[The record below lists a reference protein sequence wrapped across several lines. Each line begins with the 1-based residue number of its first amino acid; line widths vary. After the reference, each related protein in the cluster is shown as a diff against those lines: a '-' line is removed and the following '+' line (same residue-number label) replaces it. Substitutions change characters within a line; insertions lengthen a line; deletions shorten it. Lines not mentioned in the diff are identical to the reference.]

1 MLLNPRDLLQC
12 QHDLEINLH
21 LLKFEMP
28 WPDLELSNLIL
39 LLVMQIFASCFYSVK
54 IEVLFSK
61 IKDFLRFIETQT
73 SQNK

>member
-1 MLLNPRDLLQC
+1 
-12 QHDLEINLH
+12 
-21 LLKFEMP
+21 
-28 WPDLELSNLIL
+28 
-39 LLVMQIFASCFYSVK
+39 MQIFASCFYSVK